1 MNQKKKILFVDDDND
16 LRDFFSRALNIAGY
30 EMICADNGD
39 SAIEILKQGLHLDLA
54 VIDFMM
60 PHTTGWEL
68 INYIRE
74 ETVYKKMPIIVFT
87 GLLAST
93 EALDKIRNECFAIL
107 EKGDF
112 ELSAF
117 IEIVKKA
124 IESGEKTKE
133 A

>member
-1 MNQKKKILFVDDDND
+1 MSEKEKILFVDDDKD
-16 LRDFFSRALNIAGY
+16 LRDFFTRAMNIAGY
-30 EMICADNGD
+30 ELICADNGD
-39 SAIEILKQGLHLDLA
+39 SAIEILKQDLPLRLA

-74 ETVYKKMPIIVFT
+74 DSAYKKMPIIVFT

-93 EALDKIRNECFAIL
+93 NALDKIRKECFAIL
-107 EKGDF
+107 QKGDF
-112 ELSAF
+112 ELEKF

-124 IESGEKTKE
+124 IESGENK
-133 A
+133 